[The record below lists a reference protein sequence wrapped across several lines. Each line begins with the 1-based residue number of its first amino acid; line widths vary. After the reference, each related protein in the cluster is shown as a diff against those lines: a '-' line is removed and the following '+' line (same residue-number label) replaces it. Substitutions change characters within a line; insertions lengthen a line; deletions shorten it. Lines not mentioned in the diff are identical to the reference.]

1 MKKILKLFLVIFLIL
16 IMTSSVFAEV
26 EKPRKWYRKPF
37 NKIWNALLDLQEQID
52 NIQLI
57 PGPEGPPGIEGE
69 KGDTGPE
76 GEKGD
81 AGECECSINLEEFEA
96 LVERVKALEEGDDDE
111 PDSGNEVRDGDVIIT
126 EIMYNPD
133 SVSDSKGEWF
143 EIYNKQS
150 FDISLKGW
158 SISDYG
164 SDYFV
169 IDEDLIILSE
179 EHIVLCK
186 NNDIETNGGIECDL
200 EYNSFTLGNSD
211 DEIVLMIE
219 DDIIDGVLYDE
230 WSDNAGYSAQL
241 SSDFYDSVEND
252 DGENWC
258 NALISYGDGDY
269 GTPGEMNKLC

>member
-1 MKKILKLFLVIFLIL
+1 MKIFLVILVIVIL
-16 IMTSSVFAEV
+16 ASSVIADV
-26 EKPRKWYRKPF
+26 EKPRKWYRRPF
-37 NKIWNALLDLQEQID
+37 RKIWNALLDLQEQID

-57 PGPEGPPGIEGE
+57 PGPEGEQGPEGPSGIDGE

-96 LVERVKALEEGDDDE
+96 LVERVETLEANLVDDVSD
-111 PDSGNEVRDGDVIIT
+111 PDYTVAEGDVIIT
-126 EIMYNPD
+126 EIMYNPN
-133 SVSDSKGEWF
+133 SVSDSNGEWF

-169 IDEDLIILSE
+169 IDEDLMILSE
-179 EHIVLCK
+179 EHLVFCK
-186 NNDIETNGGIECDL
+186 NNDVETNGGIECDL

-219 DDIIDGVLYDE
+219 DDVIDEVLYNE

-241 SSDFYDSVEND
+241 SSDYYDSVENN

-258 NALISYGDGDY
+258 NGDY
-269 GTPGEMNKLC
+269 GTPGEMNELC